1 MNVLFEVSDRKE
13 LLALHRA
20 LMEARFHPDPEQPE
34 LAGSP
39 FIAAMSH
46 RVVDALASEDRPK
59 WDAWRKAESHRHR
72 FPVVLSRIA
81 EANAWPG
88 WTDTQ
93 KHDFVELLLAPF
105 RAEPTTVAELV
116 EEGDRLHR
124 EK

>member
-1 MNVLFEVSDRKE
+1 MRLP
-13 LLALHRA
+13 
-20 LMEARFHPDPEQPE
+20 ARIVPNGTHGARQNHT
-34 LAGSP
+34 G
-39 FIAAMSH
+39 
-46 RVVDALASEDRPK
+46 
-59 WDAWRKAESHRHR
+59 HR

-105 RAEPTTVAELV
+105 RAEPTTIAELV